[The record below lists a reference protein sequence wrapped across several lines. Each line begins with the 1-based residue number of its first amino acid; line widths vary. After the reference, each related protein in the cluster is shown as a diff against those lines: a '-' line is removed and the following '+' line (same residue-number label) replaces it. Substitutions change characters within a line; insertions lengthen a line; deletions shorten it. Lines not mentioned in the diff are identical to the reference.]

1 MNAMRTLALA
11 LALAFAAPAHAGHLP
26 DPKAAEAAMLESAT
40 VMQARGDLAA
50 QGLRSQGLQHGFE
63 EWTVGAEL
71 AQRRIQTVPR
81 DNEGEWAV
89 SVARAVRLP
98 ARAAADRALAGA
110 RIAYAEANLG
120 EAVHESGRR
129 LLTLWFDW
137 LAEAGQAPLWE
148 EQLATAARQL
158 EVVESRIRLGEAP
171 RADRVNAEAALAQV
185 RLQQQQAAT
194 RAQQVRARLRAEYPA
209 LAVAFDGVLPAPQ
222 APQGDADAYADAV
235 LAHNHELA
243 RARRHADVLQAE
255 TRQLAQRRGVDPSVG
270 VFYRNEA
277 GGDERVLGLNL
288 GLTLPGAA
296 RRFEEQAAAQS
307 STTAQLA
314 AQRIEQR
321 LRTEAR
327 ADFETARAQVGNW
340 QRADQAAQALDEA
353 ARLAARAY
361 SLGEGSLDQVLL
373 TQRLALEG
381 RLQARLA
388 QVGALAADA
397 RLKLDTHQ
405 LWALDVAVEMEG
417 QHP

>member
-11 LALAFAAPAHAGHLP
+11 LALAVAAPLHAGYLP
-26 DPKAAEAAMLESAT
+26 DPKAAETAMLESAA
-40 VMQARGDLAA
+40 VVQARGDLAA
-50 QGLRSQGLQHGFE
+50 QGLRSQGLQRGFE

-81 DNEGEWAV
+81 DNEGEWAL
-89 SVARAVRLP
+89 SLARAVRLP

-110 RIAYAEANLG
+110 RLAYAEANLG

-129 LLTLWFDW
+129 LLALWFDW
-137 LAEAGQAPLWE
+137 LSEASQTTLWE
-148 EQLATAARQL
+148 EQLATAGRQL
-158 EVVESRIRLGEAP
+158 GAVDSRIRLGEAP
-171 RADRVNAEAALAQV
+171 RAERVNAEAALAQV
-185 RLQQQQAAT
+185 RLQQQQSAT
-194 RAQQVRARLRAEYPA
+194 RAQQARARLQAEYPA
-209 LAVAFDGVLPAPQ
+209 LAVAFDGALPVPQ
-222 APQGDADAYADAV
+222 APQGDADAHADAV

-243 RARRHADVLQAE
+243 RARRHAAMLHAE
-255 TRQLAQRRGVDPSVG
+255 TRQLAQRRSADPSVG

-296 RRFEEQAAAQS
+296 RRFDEQAAAQS

-327 ADFETARAQVGNW
+327 AGFEAARAQVGNW
-340 QRADQAAQALDEA
+340 QHADQAAQALGEA

-361 SLGEGSLDQVLL
+361 GLGEGSLDQVLL

-381 RLQARLA
+381 RLQAQLA

-397 RLKLDTHQ
+397 RLRLDTHQ
-405 LWALDVAVEMEG
+405 LWALDVAVETDG
-417 QHP
+417 LHP

>member
-1 MNAMRTLALA
+1 MNAMRILA
-11 LALAFAAPAHAGHLP
+11 LALAFAVPAHAGHLP
-26 DPKAAEAAMLESAT
+26 DPQAAEAAMLESAT

-81 DNEGEWAV
+81 DNEGEWAL
-89 SVARAVRLP
+89 SLARAVRLP

-129 LLTLWFDW
+129 LLALWFDW
-137 LAEAGQAPLWE
+137 LAEASQATLWE
-148 EQLATAARQL
+148 EQFAMAERQL
-158 EVVESRIRLGEAP
+158 GVVESRIRLGEAP
-171 RADRVNAEAALAQV
+171 RAERVNAEAALAQV
-185 RLQQQQAAT
+185 RLQQQQSAT
-194 RAQQVRARLRAEYPA
+194 RTQQARSRLLAEYPA
-209 LAVAFDGVLPAPQ
+209 LPVAFDGALPAPQ
-222 APQGDADAYADAV
+222 VPQGDADAHADAV

-255 TRQLAQRRGVDPSVG
+255 TRQLTQRRSADPSVG

-277 GGDERVLGLNL
+277 GGNERVVGLNL

-296 RRFEEQAAAQS
+296 RRFDEQAAAQS
-307 STTAQLA
+307 STTARVA
-314 AQRIEQR
+314 ALRIEQR

-327 ADFETARAQVGNW
+327 ADFEAARARAANW
-340 QRADQAAQALDEA
+340 QHADQAGQALNEA

-388 QVGALAADA
+388 QVSALAADA
-397 RLKLDTHQ
+397 RLKLDTHR
-405 LWALDVAVEMEG
+405 LWALDVVAETEG